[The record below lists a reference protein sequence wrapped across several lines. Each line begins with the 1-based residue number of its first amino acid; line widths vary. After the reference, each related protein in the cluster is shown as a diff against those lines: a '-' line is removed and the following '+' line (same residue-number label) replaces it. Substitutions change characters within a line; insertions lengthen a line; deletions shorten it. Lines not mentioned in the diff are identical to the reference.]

1 MIEGYVITL
10 SDNPISWHSSDRLIA
25 SSEKVENE
33 FTIHKTQAI
42 TPDRVTTLFNQ
53 QRLNWNYPWQGTELD
68 LQSGLMKSAYQ
79 TVDPNKRS
87 LAFCHTIYYG
97 KSV

>member
-1 MIEGYVITL
+1 MIDGYVITL

-42 TPDRVTTLFNQ
+42 TPDRVTTRFDHNSNYESILSETS
-53 QRLNWNYPWQGTELD
+53 LWILKNYPIELHFHPSRSCERHKT
-68 LQSGLMKSAYQ
+68 LHKSK
-79 TVDPNKRS
+79 TVI
-87 LAFCHTIYYG
+87 F
-97 KSV
+97 